1 MATSRLR
8 DLETGSRKSSDSSES
23 GRITSGSVG
32 AADFSPPVLSTTEDI
47 DVGVVRS
54 SEKIDQKRVVGEGKI
69 DLSGVFLVA
78 QLFLLLQQWRT
89 ISLTFVVW

>member
-8 DLETGSRKSSDSSES
+8 DLEIGSRKSSDSSES

-32 AADFSPPVLSTTEDI
+32 AADFPPPVLSTTEDI

-54 SEKIDQKRVVGEGKI
+54 SEKIDQKRVVRGGR
-69 DLSGVFLVA
+69 
-78 QLFLLLQQWRT
+78 QN
-89 ISLTFVVW
+89 